1 MEPLF
6 VVVTQLGDVWFA
18 LLLLSTLYLSGGKV
32 PGLERPIDRQSI
44 AYVMALGI
52 GAIGLTFAL
61 KLLLEI
67 PRPPGAAV
75 SSAPDWLSGVFLD
88 IYREAASED
97 GYDVPSGHA
106 VGAVAIYGGL
116 ALAYGGSRRAW
127 AIAAVLASVIATSR
141 VVIGVHS
148 LSAVVVGVL
157 LGASYVWLV
166 TAVTDGGRN
175 VTRAFLVAGIMAV
188 AALATGGFGHDVAA
202 VLGLAGG
209 GALAW
214 HLFGNRVPGASEAG
228 WRGAFLVVGGLAGVG
243 GSFAAIQSLSSAT
256 FSVVLSGLLGIVLL
270 GLPVVW
276 RSIARSGPAS

>member
-1 MEPLF
+1 MDPLF
-6 VVVTQLGDVWFA
+6 VAITQLGDVWFA

-32 PGLERPIDRQSI
+32 PGLERPVDRNSV

-75 SSAPDWLSGVFLD
+75 ATDPEWLSGVFLD
-88 IYREAASED
+88 LYRQAASED

-106 VGAVAIYGGL
+106 VGAVVIYGGL

-127 AIAAVLASVIATSR
+127 VIAAGMAGLIAISR

-148 LSAVVVGVL
+148 LSAVGIGVL
-157 LGASYVWLV
+157 VGASYLWLL
-166 TAVTDGGRN
+166 TAVTDGGRR
-175 VTRAFLVAGIMAV
+175 VTRAFLVAGTMAL

-214 HLFGNRVPGASEAG
+214 HLFGERVPGGSEAG
-228 WRGAFLVVGGLAGVG
+228 WRGGLLVVGGLAAVG
-243 GSFAAIQSLSSAT
+243 GSLAAIQSLASPILSLA
-256 FSVVLSGLLGIVLL
+256 LSGLLVIVLL
-270 GLPVVW
+270 GLPVLW
-276 RSIARSGPAS
+276 GGIARSGSAS